1 MSMSVTRLNTYW
13 SAAEAYTVI
22 AFLDALRDQ
31 LWETYGDQITEM
43 LQAETEPPHDDR
55 QTEMPFNDPIDF

>member
-1 MSMSVTRLNTYW
+1 MTMSVTRLTTYW
-13 SAAEAYTVI
+13 SAAEAYAVI

-43 LQAETEPPHDDR
+43 FHDVAERDANDR
-55 QTEMPFNDPIDF
+55 QTEMPFDDEIDF

>member
-1 MSMSVTRLNTYW
+1 MTMSVTRLTTYW
-13 SAAEAYTVI
+13 SAAEAYAVI

-43 LQAETEPPHDDR
+43 FQDVAERDANDR
-55 QTEMPFNDPIDF
+55 QTETPFDDEIDF

>member
-1 MSMSVTRLNTYW
+1 MTMSVTRLTTYW
-13 SAAEAYTVI
+13 SAAEAYAVI

-43 LQAETEPPHDDR
+43 FQDVAERDANDR
-55 QTEMPFNDPIDF
+55 QTEIPFDDEIDF